1 MSLML
6 KQRPKNV
13 GLARESLF
21 EDPFRMLREANR
33 WDPFQDLGLR
43 SLTNK
48 METFIPA
55 FDLKETPTE
64 FSMKADL
71 PGIKEDDLDIS
82 VSGNRLTISGKR
94 EEEITHDDEVCYAYE
109 RTFGSFSRTISL
121 PEDVDANKVKAELKN
136 GVLSVTV
143 PKSPEIRPKKVDVK
157 TS

>member
-1 MSLML
+1 MSLLL
-6 KQRPKNV
+6 KHRPKNV
-13 GLARESLF
+13 GLARESLL
-21 EDPFRMLREANR
+21 EDPFRLLREANR

-43 SLTNK
+43 PLGK
-48 METFIPA
+48 METFMPA

-94 EEEITHDDEVCYAYE
+94 EEEIIHDDEICHAYE
-109 RTFGSFSRTISL
+109 RTFGSFSRAVTL
-121 PEDVDANKVKAELKN
+121 PEDVDANKVNAQLKD
-136 GVLSVTV
+136 GVLSVTI
-143 PKSPEIRPKKVDVK
+143 PKSPEIRPRKVEVK

>member
-1 MSLML
+1 MSLVL

-13 GLARESLF
+13 GMARESLF
-21 EDPFRMLREANR
+21 EDPLRMLREANR

-43 SLTNK
+43 TSNK
-48 METFIPA
+48 METFLPA
-55 FDLKETPTE
+55 FDLKETPNE
-64 FSMKADL
+64 FSLKADL
-71 PGIKEDDLDIS
+71 PGMKENDIEIS

-94 EEEITHDDEVCYAYE
+94 EEEITRDDEVCYAYE
-109 RTFGSFSRTISL
+109 RTFGSFSRAIAL

-143 PKSPEIRPKKVDVK
+143 PKSPEIRPKKVEVK

>member
-1 MSLML
+1 MSLQL

-13 GLARESLF
+13 GMARESLF
-21 EDPFRMLREANR
+21 EDPLRLLRETQR
-33 WDPFQDLGLR
+33 WDPLQELGLR
-43 SLTNK
+43 SMNK
-48 METFIPA
+48 METFLPA

-71 PGIKEDDLDIS
+71 PGIKEDDIDIS

-94 EEEITHDDEVCYAYE
+94 EEEITRDDEVCYAYE
-109 RTFGSFSRTISL
+109 RTFGSFSRSVSL

-143 PKSPEIRPKKVDVK
+143 PKSPEIRPKKVEIK
-157 TS
+157 KA